1 MKSIKSFISILFFIC
16 AAATVSAKPSNSRG
30 RQALCNPDKIVV
42 SCDIDT
48 SNAMRG
54 TCLDGEYYARVY
66 LQSRSSICSIML
78 NTGDFEADYSLHYD
92 GGAVSDELCEK
103 LDVFTYRYSAYQ
115 YFAPLIITI
124 KNAHIVEI
132 RSDDVAWDKF
142 ARWVGKAF
150 YGIDGYALIN

>member
-1 MKSIKSFISILFFIC
+1 MKNTKSFISILFFIC
-16 AAATVSAKPSNSRG
+16 AAAIVSAKPSNSRG

-54 TCLDGEYYARVY
+54 TCPDGEYFARVY
-66 LQSRSSICSIML
+66 LLSRPSICSIIL
-78 NTGDFEADYSLHYD
+78 HTGDFETDYSLHYN

-103 LDVFTYRYSAYQ
+103 LDVFTYWYSAYQ

-124 KNAHIVEI
+124 KDAHIVEI
-132 RSDDVAWDKF
+132 RSDDVAWDRF